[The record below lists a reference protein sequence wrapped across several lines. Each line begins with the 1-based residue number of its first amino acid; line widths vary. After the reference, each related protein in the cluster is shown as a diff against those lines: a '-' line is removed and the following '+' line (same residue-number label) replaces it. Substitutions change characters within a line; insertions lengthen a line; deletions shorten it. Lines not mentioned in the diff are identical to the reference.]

1 MCNEVEN
8 LFERYNEAKKELEY
22 HKKEAKRLEEEVERH
37 NEAKKELEYHKKEA
51 GCLEEEVE
59 YLEWEIR
66 KMRDGFSK
74 LAGEKMDE
82 KDERIEELEG
92 TVAYYYTA
100 FTKLINVKRDLME
113 KVNEQSKLIK
123 KLENEKRISISSNLI
138 DEVLDNRKKIE
149 ELNRQIMEL
158 RGEIDNLRIDN
169 KSLCEDIEKAEKRMY
184 EKDKQI
190 EQLKNEIDSHKESTK
205 HDNDEI
211 SKLQDALK
219 EKVER
224 IKALEPLGAIDVHE
238 LLKDYRS
245 FNDEIKE
252 LREENDY
259 LKRENKSLKREVDIW
274 KDSLE
279 ETKIIEDEKKR
290 R

>member
-1 MCNEVEN
+1 MQ
-8 LFERYNEAKKELEY
+8 
-22 HKKEAKRLEEEVERH
+22 
-37 NEAKKELEYHKKEA
+37 
-51 GCLEEEVE
+51 
-59 YLEWEIR
+59 
-66 KMRDGFSK
+66 DGFSK

-92 TVAYYYTA
+92 AVGYYYTA
-100 FTKLINVKRDLME
+100 FTKLINVKRDLMV

-149 ELNRQIMEL
+149 ELNHQIMEL
-158 RGEIDNLRIDN
+158 CGEIDKLRVDN

-190 EQLKNEIDSHKESTK
+190 EHLENEIDSYKESTK
-205 HDNDEI
+205 YDNDEI
-211 SKLQDALK
+211 SRLQDALK

-252 LREENDY
+252 LREENNY
-259 LKRENKSLKREVDIW
+259 LKRENKSLKREIDIW

-279 ETKIIEDEKKR
+279 ETKISKN
-290 R
+290 